1 MKKKILFILIFFTS
15 LFLFACSYKEQ
26 DIKNEEPQ
34 VKKYMKTFDKD
45 GTLLVDLSGYDIN
58 LKNVNS
64 NPKVII
70 LIIKN
75 FRLWVKN
82 LTK

>member
-1 MKKKILFILIFFTS
+1 MKNKILFILIFFTS

-58 LKNVNS
+58 LKKCQLKSKSYYFFNNQ
-64 NPKVII
+64 K
-70 LIIKN
+70 L
-75 FRLWVKN
+75 
-82 LTK
+82 